1 MGDFLFLLCDL
12 HNYMGDAM
20 NETFMLYVFT
30 RLDSFNLVLVIGAV
44 MLLIGTVITV
54 VVAIGLKTDGDE
66 YPKIF
71 HKLWAAFALIVLFN
85 IVVPTQKDVALIL
98 AGSTI
103 MSIAKTDEA
112 KRITGKSVRVVEQY
126 LDALLKDKEK
136 K

>member
-1 MGDFLFLLCDL
+1 
-12 HNYMGDAM
+12 M
-20 NETFMLYVFT
+20 NETFMLYLFA
-30 RLDSFNLVLVIGAV
+30 RL
-44 MLLIGTVITV
+44 GTLNGVITAAALLLFAATV
-54 VVAIGLKTDGDE
+54 VSIFVVCMMYAENMK

-71 HKLWAAFALIVLFN
+71 HKVWVAFAVCTLLN

-112 KRITGKSVRVVEQY
+112 QRITSKSVRVVEQY
-126 LDALLKDKEK
+126 LDALLTKEK

>member
-1 MGDFLFLLCDL
+1 MGDV
-12 HNYMGDAM
+12 M
-20 NETFMLYVFT
+20 NETFLLYLFT
-30 RLDSFNLVLVIGAV
+30 RLDSFNWVLIVGGV
-44 MLLIGTVITV
+44 LLLIGTVITV
-54 VVAIGLKTDGDE
+54 IVAIGLKTDGDE

-71 HKLWAAFALIVLFN
+71 HKLWAAFALVVLFN

-112 KRITGKSVRVVEQY
+112 QRITSKSVRVVEQY
-126 LDALLKDKEK
+126 LDALLKNKEK

>member
-1 MGDFLFLLCDL
+1 M
-12 HNYMGDAM
+12 M
-20 NETFMLYVFT
+20 NETFMLYLFT
-30 RLDSFNLVLVIGAV
+30 RLDSLNGILAFLGVCITLATAASLAV
-44 MLLIGTVITV
+44 ACFLL
-54 VVAIGLKTDGDE
+54 ANDE
-66 YPKIF
+66 KYPNFF
-71 HKLWAAFALIVLFN
+71 HKLWLACSAVLLLN

>member
-1 MGDFLFLLCDL
+1 MGDE
-12 HNYMGDAM
+12 M
-20 NETFMLYVFT
+20 NETFMLYLFT
-30 RLDSFNLVLVIGAV
+30 RLDNLNGVLVVGGV
-44 MLLIGTVITV
+44 LLLIGTLVSIICAIT
-54 VVAIGLKTDGDE
+54 LMLDDLE

-71 HKLWAAFALIVLFN
+71 HKLWAVFAAVVFLN
-85 IVVPTQKDVALIL
+85 IITPTQKDVALIL

-112 KRITGKSVRVVEQY
+112 QRITSKSVRVVEQY

>member
-1 MGDFLFLLCDL
+1 M
-12 HNYMGDAM
+12 M
-20 NETFMLYVFT
+20 NETFMLYLFT
-30 RLDSFNLVLVIGAV
+30 RLDSLNGILAFLGVCITLATAASLAV
-44 MLLIGTVITV
+44 ACFLL
-54 VVAIGLKTDGDE
+54 AHDEE
-66 YPKIF
+66 YPKFF
-71 HKLWAAFALIVLFN
+71 HKLWLACSAVLLLN

-112 KRITGKSVRVVEQY
+112 QRITSKSVRVVEQY